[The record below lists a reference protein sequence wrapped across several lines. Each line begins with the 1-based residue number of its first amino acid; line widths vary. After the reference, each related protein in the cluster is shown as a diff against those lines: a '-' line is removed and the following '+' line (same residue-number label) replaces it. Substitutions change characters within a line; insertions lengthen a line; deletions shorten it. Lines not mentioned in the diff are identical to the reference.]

1 MADYLSIAGLII
13 IVVTLAGIIASNNWR
28 FTILCLSL
36 QYLGC
41 IILLSKSLPLILAA
55 SKLISGWIAGAILGM
70 ALAGLSPE
78 ESQLLGYTTPN
89 QENRF
94 RSQSV
99 FRLLVA
105 GMVALVAVSLVPKFQ
120 EFIPGIEFEQSLA
133 SALMICISLIQLSL
147 ISRPFD
153 VVIGLLIILSGFE
166 IMYSVVETSA
176 LVIGLLAV
184 VDLGLALVGAYL
196 IFSPTMERVE

>member
-1 MADYLSIAGLII
+1 MSGYLSIAGLII
-13 IVVTLAGIIASNNWR
+13 IVVTLGGITASNNWR

-41 IILLSKSLPLILAA
+41 IFLISKTLPLILAA

-70 ALAGLSPE
+70 ALAGLSTE
-78 ESQLLGYTTPN
+78 ESYLLGYAARTK
-89 QENRF
+89 ESFF

-99 FRLLVA
+99 FRLLIA
-105 GMVALVAVSLVPKFQ
+105 GMVGLVAISLVPKFQ
-120 EFIPGIEFEQSLA
+120 EFIPGIEFEHSLA

-166 IMYSVVETSA
+166 IAYSVVETSA

-196 IFSPTMERVE
+196 IFSPTMEHVE